1 MVKTIDKPRI
11 AWYNIVKIRDE
22 RHLTRLK
29 GIVIIM
35 TVRTYQYVD
44 EEIKYVEDYVIGE
57 DYETVDD
64 LKEELDELVG
74 LAIDRYEIEEI

>member
-1 MVKTIDKPRI
+1 
-11 AWYNIVKIRDE
+11 
-22 RHLTRLK
+22 
-29 GIVIIM
+29 M